1 MKNSCPSSTSVHDIV
16 VTVSD
21 VEILNAGFI
30 VSNPYGDIFILKMSD
45 IMETKSVYFAHLFPM
60 VQKKS
65 LGFILTF

>member
-16 VTVSD
+16 VSVSD

-45 IMETKSVYFAHLFPM
+45 IMKTKSVYFANFFPT
-60 VQKKS
+60 VQKI
-65 LGFILTF
+65 LGLLWTP